1 MSSPVSPITS
11 HLGRRS
17 TRQPRSTATT
27 RPLCCRTA
35 ATCKA
40 FSTHQP
46 IQRRPSSP
54 ALPEPR
60 TRICS
65 LPARRRRAGAGGCTG
80 ATGSMNAPAR
90 KSRHPPRSAA
100 IDIPRGHPRL
110 ALTYSIE
117 TANPLAPAAVMSENE
132 SDMDRIDVRLIDV
145 DGQTLR
151 VGIKH
156 GPIARPPL
164 LLFNGIGANLELAQP
179 FMCALKQTKA
189 IIFDIPGVGG
199 SPLPSLPYRPSTIAR
214 LSMRLIERIG
224 HQQVDVAGV
233 SWGGGLAQQFAHQHS
248 DACRKLVLAA
258 TSPGAIMVPGSPRVL
273 WKLATPRR
281 YLDRGFLRRV
291 APQIYGG
298 AFRDEPELINKHAD
312 AMSGASNIG
321 YLYQLLAMAGW
332 TSLPWLWS
340 LKQPT
345 LILAG
350 RDDPIVPALN
360 GRIMVHIMQNAR
372 LEIIDDGHLFMLT
385 QPAQTAA
392 IIESFL
398 AK

>member
-1 MSSPVSPITS
+1 MTDNRSG
-11 HLGRRS
+11 LG
-17 TRQPRSTATT
+17 
-27 RPLCCRTA
+27 
-35 ATCKA
+35 A
-40 FSTHQP
+40 F
-46 IQRRPSSP
+46 
-54 ALPEPR
+54 
-60 TRICS
+60 
-65 LPARRRRAGAGGCTG
+65 
-80 ATGSMNAPAR
+80 
-90 KSRHPPRSAA
+90 
-100 IDIPRGHPRL
+100 
-110 ALTYSIE
+110 
-117 TANPLAPAAVMSENE
+117 
-132 SDMDRIDVRLIDV
+132 DVQMINVGD
-145 DGQTLR
+145 QALR
-151 VGIKH
+151 VAIKR
-156 GPIARPPL
+156 GPKARPPL
-164 LLFNGIGANLELAQP
+164 LLFNGISANLELAQP
-179 FMCALKQTKA
+179 FMCALKQTEA

-199 SPLPSLPYRPSTIAR
+199 SPLPSCPYRPSTIAR
-214 LSMRLIERIG
+214 LSARLIDQLG
-224 HQQVDVAGV
+224 HRQVDVAGV

-248 DACRKLVLAA
+248 DVCRKLVLAA

-298 AFRDEPELINKHAD
+298 AFRGEPDLINKHAD

-360 GRIMVHIMQNAR
+360 GRIMAHIMQNAR
-372 LEIIDDGHLFMLT
+372 LEIMDDGHLFMVT

-398 AK
+398 AE